1 MPILPRTKHQRSR
14 GARRGVGG
22 CGYLHISI
30 SSAQHRGWCRRAPPT
45 RPHPRTFHVSTSV
58 CPSLLREPNFLA
70 RRKCQCRGHKRRGS
84 RIIIRVKGNSAR
96 FGIDRWNGAW
106 CRANRPLFHR
116 SINNFVSRATR
127 WRKLERLHAF

>member
-14 GARRGVGG
+14 GARRGVGVICIFQFPLRNTEAG
-22 CGYLHISI
+22 VDARLRHVHTRVLSTFPRAYARVCCANQTSW
-30 SSAQHRGWCRRAPPT
+30 RGEN
-45 RPHPRTFHVSTSV
+45 VNVGDTSV
-58 CPSLLREPNFLA
+58 
-70 RRKCQCRGHKRRGS
+70 QGS